1 MQSPPEEFP
10 YDVFISYRQ
19 REPDQSWVRTKLL
32 PELKRHGFRVFID
45 FECFRLGAPVITE
58 MERGAL
64 QSRYTL
70 SVLSPEYLHSNLAT
84 VENLMADHLGLEQ
97 SRRRL
102 LSVMRTKCDVD
113 LRMRLRLWLDMT
125 DDAAFDSNVSL
136 LAGQLRLPPD
146 G

>member
-1 MQSPPEEFP
+1 MPSPPDEFP

-32 PELKRHGFRVFID
+32 PALKHEGFRVFID

-58 MERGAL
+58 MERGVL

-70 SVLSPEYLHSNLAT
+70 SVLSPEYLKSNFAT

-102 LSVMRTKCDVD
+102 LSVMRTKCDAD

-125 DDAAFDSNVSL
+125 DDAEFESHVTY

-146 G
+146 E